1 MMTAGYRPFCPVGYA
16 LNQQGNLCVGTPG
29 NQTAP
34 VCDPGDTLDPTG
46 TVCIPA
52 GSPIQ
57 GSPVSLGNPKHGP
70 FRGPTRINWGAGTP
84 IQNPGAGGVVFCT
97 EGTGGAGCPGPITG
111 TPVTVTGGLPTT
123 PTNPLNPLN
132 CTGYFVP
139 NSTNNACVLSCPAGT
154 YQDPSGQTCDV
165 VCQTGYVPDTTNTY
179 CVLSTAANAST
190 TTISTLTTVE
200 NFFSNYWLY
209 LLGAAAIYFVFFDK
223 RRR

>member
-1 MMTAGYRPFCPVGYA
+1 MATGYRPFCPVGYA

-34 VCDPGDTLDPTG
+34 VCDPGDTLDSTG

-52 GSPIQ
+52 GSPVQ
-57 GSPVSLGNPKHGP
+57 GSPVNLGNPKHGP
-70 FRGPTRINWGAGTP
+70 LGPQRGTWRGPT
-84 IQNPGAGGVVFCT
+84 NPGGPFVCT
-97 EGTGGAGCPGPITG
+97 DSSQAGCGGPVTG
-111 TPVTVTGGLPTT
+111 TPVTIIGGTITT

-139 NSTNNACVLSCPAGT
+139 NSTNDACVLSCPAGT
-154 YQDPSGQTCDV
+154 YQDPSGQTCDA
-165 VCQTGYVPDTTNTY
+165 VCPSGYVPDTTNTY

-190 TTISTLTTVE
+190 TTTSALTTIE
-200 NFFSNYWLY
+200 TFFSNYWLY
-209 LLGAAAIYFVFFDK
+209 IAGAAVIYFLFFDK